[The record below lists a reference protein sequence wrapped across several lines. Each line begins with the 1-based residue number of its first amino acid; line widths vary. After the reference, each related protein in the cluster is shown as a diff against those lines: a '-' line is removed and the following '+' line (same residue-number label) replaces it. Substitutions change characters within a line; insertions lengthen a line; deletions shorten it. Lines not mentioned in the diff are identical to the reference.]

1 MENNSMFYLKTD
13 DNKII
18 NEQCIRWAKKM
29 GDCLEV
35 CVKSDGCHYINNNEK
50 NTHTICKL
58 NNPISYNRLNKHFEQ
73 NKDTL

>member
-1 MENNSMFYLKTD
+1 MENNNMSYLKTD
-13 DNKII
+13 NNNII
-18 NEQCIRWAKKM
+18 NEQCIRWVKKM

-35 CVKSDGCHYINNNEK
+35 CVKSNGCHVYNNEK

-58 NNPISYNRLNKHFEQ
+58 NNPSSYYRLNKHFEQ